1 MFSRGEL
8 REELRQRLSQDADS
22 EIQIEQLGQFQR
34 ANMFHIAVA
43 DFSGN
48 WPIMKVSD
56 ALTELAEV
64 VLEQALQVAWH
75 DVTARHGVPVYVL
88 NGETKEAGFGIVAYG
103 KLGGIELSYGSD
115 LDLVFLHNSC
125 GTEQTTNGEKSIENS
140 VFFARLVRRLV
151 LFLTSQTG
159 SGLLY
164 EIDTR
169 LRPDGHSG
177 LLVTSVEAFERYQIE
192 NAWTWEHQ
200 ALLRARA
207 VAGSPAVLE
216 EFERVR
222 VETLTCR
229 VRRDT
234 LRQDVAAMRRRMR
247 KELDKSDATRF
258 DLKQGRGGL
267 SDIEFIVQ
275 YLVLKCANE
284 HTAVIRYSDN
294 IRQLDALAAAGDIGE
309 HDAARLQDI
318 YRQYRL
324 RLHRMTLDDTA
335 HLVDGTEFLV
345 EREFIGKI
353 WDTQLP
359 EDKDS

>member
-1 MFSRGEL
+1 M
-8 REELRQRLSQDADS
+8 
-22 EIQIEQLGQFQR
+22 
-34 ANMFHIAVA
+34 
-43 DFSGN
+43 
-48 WPIMKVSD
+48 
-56 ALTELAEV
+56 
-64 VLEQALQVAWH
+64 
-75 DVTARHGVPVYVL
+75 TARHGVPVYVL

-294 IRQLDALAAAGDIGE
+294 IQALASHFSVEPQAVSRVPTDRSEDPRESECRAGNP
-309 HDAARLQDI
+309 Q
-318 YRQYRL
+318 L
-324 RLHRMTLDDTA
+324 RSLS
-335 HLVDGTEFLV
+335 G
-345 EREFIGKI
+345 
-353 WDTQLP
+353 
-359 EDKDS
+359 